1 MIVVLAEK
9 PSVARELASFLGASA
24 RHEGYFE
31 GKGYQVTWA
40 LGHLATLMEPQD
52 YDPALKKW
60 SLATLPFVPERFG
73 LKPIDEGGSRKQL
86 AVVRRLF
93 RSADEL
99 ICATD
104 AGREGELIFRYIQE
118 LVGCTNK
125 PARRLWLSSLTES
138 AIRDAFRR
146 LRPLSDYDTLYAAAR
161 CRSEADWVVGLN
173 ATRYYTVRHRASGIL
188 WSVGRVQTPV
198 LAMIVHRD
206 DEIRTFKPEPFW
218 ELLTKYRAVT
228 FKFAGDRFLKEED
241 AQAILER
248 VLGHPF
254 TVRGVER
261 KPERVQP
268 PQLYDLTELQREMN
282 RRYGMSADATL
293 KTAQALYE
301 KKLISYPR
309 TDSRYLGNDMKGQVP
324 GILADLKPLKPAEI
338 GKLNLQALPFN
349 GRIINDAKV
358 SDHHAIIPT
367 GKAPGE
373 LAPAAQKVFDAV
385 VTRLIAV
392 FYPACVKE
400 VTTVSGTSN
409 EVPFRAKGVRVLD
422 PGWTVLYPR
431 KEDDKKEEEQEL
443 PEFRPGESGPHEP
456 FVRRGETTPP
466 KSYTEGSLLG
476 AMETAGRLV
485 DDEQLKEAL
494 KERGLGTPATRAS
507 IIETLLDRGYIT
519 RDKKSLAATDLGR
532 YLIAI
537 VQDRSLKS
545 PELTGDWEAKLRE
558 IERGGSDA
566 RQFMAEIVRY
576 TGDVIRSDDA
586 AAIDPNRLGECPR
599 CGRPVIAGKRGYG
612 CSGWRDGCPFVLWR
626 EYRGLTLTVD
636 QVREL
641 LQRRVLMTPLTID
654 GSPEVILYLMDSG
667 VLTEVPVPT
676 GGQRRP
682 AQGRGGKG
690 GRRTSGRWKGSS
702 SGSDAGSGQSKNA
715 SDEAGTGRKKGA
727 SSRGRRKKA
736 SRPDDGRPAP
746 EENTSE
752 ATPPAREPADGFSSA
767 ALGRC
772 PLCGSDVVDQ
782 PKSYGC
788 SGWKQGCKFA
798 IWKTIAGKKIGV
810 RAAQA
815 LLKNGQSPLIRGFQS
830 KAGNAF
836 EARLKLDGG
845 EVRFDFGD
853 ARRPRPPSSPDAT

>member
-1 MIVVLAEK
+1 MKVVLAEK

-40 LGHLATLMEPQD
+40 LGHLATLKEPQD

-60 SLATLPFVPERFG
+60 SLESLPFVPERFG
-73 LKPIDEGGSRKQL
+73 LKSIDEGGSRKQL

-93 RSADEL
+93 RAADEL

-118 LVGCTNK
+118 LVGCTSK
-125 PARRLWLSSLTES
+125 PSRRLWLSSLTES
-138 AIRDAFRR
+138 AIRDAFRK
-146 LRPLSDYDTLYAAAR
+146 LRPLSDYDALYAAAR

-218 ELLTKYRAVT
+218 ELLTKYRAVL
-228 FKFAGDRFLKEED
+228 FKFAGDRFPKEEE
-241 AQAILER
+241 AQALLER

-254 TVRGVER
+254 TIIGVER

-309 TDSRYLGNDMKGQVP
+309 TDSRYLGNDMKAQVP

-349 GRIINDAKV
+349 GRIINNAKV

-367 GKAPGE
+367 GKSPGE
-373 LAPAAQKVFDAV
+373 LTPPAQKVFDAV

-400 VTTVSGTSN
+400 VTTVSATSN
-409 EVPFRAKGVRVLD
+409 EVPFRARGVRVVD

-431 KEDDKKEEEQEL
+431 KDDDKKEEEQEL

-456 FVRRGETTPP
+456 FVRRGETSPP
-466 KSYTEGSLLG
+466 KSFTEGTLLG
-476 AMETAGRLV
+476 AMETAGKLV

-558 IERGGSDA
+558 IERGASEA
-566 RQFMAEIVRY
+566 RPFMAEIVRY
-576 TGDVIRSDDA
+576 TGDVIRSGA
-586 AAIDPNRLGECPR
+586 ATAIDPARLGDCPR
-599 CGRPVIAGKRGYG
+599 CGRRVIEGKRGYG

-626 EYRGLTLTVD
+626 EYRGHTLAED

-654 GSPEVILYLMDSG
+654 GSSQVILYLMDAG
-667 VLTEVPVPT
+667 TLTEVPVPT

-682 AQGRGGKG
+682 SSARGGKA
-690 GRRTSGRWKGSS
+690 GRRSAGRWKGSD
-702 SGSDAGSGQSKNA
+702 SGSGAAKD
-715 SDEAGTGRKKGA
+715 AGTGGKKGTA
-727 SSRGRRKKA
+727 TRGRRKKA
-736 SRPDDGRPAP
+736 AP
-746 EENTSE
+746 SE
-752 ATPPAREPADGFSSA
+752 DPPAEVEVEEKSSETTPRPIEQANGFSSVA
-767 ALGRC
+767 MGRC

-810 RAAQA
+810 RVAQA

-830 KAGNAF
+830 KAGKEF

-853 ARRPRPPSSPDAT
+853 ARRTRPPSSPDST